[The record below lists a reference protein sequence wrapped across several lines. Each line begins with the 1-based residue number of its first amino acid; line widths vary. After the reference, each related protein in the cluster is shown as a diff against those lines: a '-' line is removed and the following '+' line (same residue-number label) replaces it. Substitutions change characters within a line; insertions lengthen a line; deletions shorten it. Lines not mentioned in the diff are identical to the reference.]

1 VVEAQVSK
9 ADYIE
14 KLKRFHAQH
23 GRAPTAGECGA
34 GHSPKR
40 NQSVPSYNTLCWHF
54 GTYRKALEAA
64 GVPYRLHGV
73 RLNTTAR
80 NTHNIRAGLP
90 VDSAT
95 NRIDCP
101 VDRMHRPRM
110 IPDTTQYGFPMGRLI
125 AWCYECKCEIPN
137 TSLPA
142 VLTAAEREAFQV
154 EEHHSQRP
162 RTAPRMP
169 HERKAKPAKRVF
181 CVTDNRRRDA
191 EIRLAWARGVTLPTL
206 AMRYELP
213 LDRVEKIVL
222 GRRRSA

>member
-9 ADYIE
+9 ADYV
-14 KLKRFHAQH
+14 LQLQAFYAQH

-40 NQSVPSYNTLCWHF
+40 NPLVPSYNTLCWHF
-54 GTYRKALEAA
+54 GTFRKALEAA

-80 NTHNIRAGLP
+80 NPHNIRAGLP

-125 AWCYECKCEIPN
+125 AWCYECKREIPN
-137 TSLPA
+137 EPVA
-142 VLTAAEREAFQV
+142 VAVSARERAGDGPG
-154 EEHHSQRP
+154 QRFDY
-162 RTAPRMP
+162 APHDSP
-169 HERKAKPAKRVF
+169 TTRKRNA
-181 CVTDNRRRDA
+181 T
-191 EIRLAWARGVTLPTL
+191 IRLAWHNGEATQLELAR
-206 AMRYELP
+206 RYGMSQE
-213 LDRVEKIVL
+213 RIATIL
-222 GRRRSA
+222 GRKRSA